1 MSTLVVIGLGY
12 SATRIVQEVSGRF
25 DHVVVTVR
33 DPVRAEALTLGGAEA
48 RLAVSIEAI
57 AFDGTRRVPR
67 LAAALRAADAVLISA
82 PPREDSADPL
92 LACHRADLAAAAKL
106 GWVGYLSTVGVY
118 GDAGGGWVDEQSPCH
133 PASRRSGARL
143 AVEAA
148 WTAFGTE
155 RGVPVVLIR
164 LSGIYGPGQN
174 ALLQVKSGTAKR
186 IIKPGQVFNRI
197 HVDDIAGAVAAC
209 LARPA
214 VSGPL
219 NVTDSEPS
227 PPEDVIAFAA
237 ALLGVEPPPEQDWET
252 ALPALSPMARSFWG
266 ESKRV
271 SNRRLVEDLGYRLR
285 HPDYRAG
292 LKALRE
298 KMAG

>member
-33 DPVRAEALTLGGAEA
+33 DPVRAEALTLGGPEA
-48 RLAVSIEAI
+48 RLAVSIEAF

-67 LAAALRAADAVLISA
+67 LAAALRAADALLVSA

-92 LACHRADLAAAAKL
+92 LACHRADLDAAGRLA
-106 GWVGYLSTVGVY
+106 WVGYLSTVGVY
-118 GDAGGGWVDEQSPCH
+118 GDAGGGWVDEASACR

-143 AVEAA
+143 AVEQA
-148 WTAFGTE
+148 WMALRAE
-155 RGVPVVLIR
+155 RGVPVVLMR

-174 ALLQVKSGTAKR
+174 ALVQLKAGTARR
-186 IIKPGQVFNRI
+186 IVKPGQVFNRI
-197 HVDDIAGAVAAC
+197 HVDDIAGAVAAS
-209 LARPA
+209 LDKPE

-219 NVTDSEPS
+219 NVTDCEPS
-227 PPEDVIAFAA
+227 APEDVIAYAA
-237 ALLGVEPPPEQDWET
+237 ELLGVAPPPEQDWEE
-252 ALPALSPMARSFWG
+252 AKASLSPTARSFWG

-271 SNRRLVEDLGYRLR
+271 SNRRLIEELGYRLR
-285 HPDYRAG
+285 YPDYRAG
-292 LKALRE
+292 LKALR
-298 KMAG
+298 AGM